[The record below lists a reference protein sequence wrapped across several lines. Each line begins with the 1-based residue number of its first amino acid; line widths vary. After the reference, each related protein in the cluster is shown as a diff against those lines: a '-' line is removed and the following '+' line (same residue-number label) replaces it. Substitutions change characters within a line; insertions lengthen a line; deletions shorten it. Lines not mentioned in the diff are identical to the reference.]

1 MKQEENSWFSITEHI
16 DNNYL
21 DFSVNTNALG
31 IPDTIR
37 QNISNVINAVGFY
50 PDSDCSTLSAALAE
64 KYKISSNCLL
74 CGNGADE
81 LLYRLVFALNPHK
94 ALIIEPTFE
103 EYSRALELIG
113 CSVYHYQLSPIN
125 QFKLDQNVLSVIT
138 NDLDIL
144 FLCNP
149 NNPTGNLVC
158 EPLMGE
164 IIEKCWKENILL
176 VIDECFL
183 EFVREWE
190 QYTLKQKAA
199 LSSNIIVI
207 DAFTK
212 TYSLA
217 GFRLGFC
224 ISGNH
229 ALLEKMKTQGQSY
242 SVSVPAQFAGLCALM
257 DKCYM
262 QKTYRFLSD
271 ERDWLF
277 SRLLALDITVWPSYG
292 NYLLFRSTY
301 KNLRK
306 RLLDRGIKT
315 RDCSCFYGLGSEYCR
330 IAVRTHEEN
339 ERFIEALH
347 AILNQ

>member
-158 EPLMGE
+158 EPLMGA
-164 IIEKCWKENILL
+164 IYPKTKGST
-176 VIDECFL
+176 VL
-183 EFVREWE
+183 E
-190 QYTLKQKAA
+190 Y
-199 LSSNIIVI
+199 
-207 DAFTK
+207 
-212 TYSLA
+212 
-217 GFRLGFC
+217 
-224 ISGNH
+224 
-229 ALLEKMKTQGQSY
+229 
-242 SVSVPAQFAGLCALM
+242 
-257 DKCYM
+257 
-262 QKTYRFLSD
+262 
-271 ERDWLF
+271 
-277 SRLLALDITVWPSYG
+277 
-292 NYLLFRSTY
+292 
-301 KNLRK
+301 
-306 RLLDRGIKT
+306 
-315 RDCSCFYGLGSEYCR
+315 YCD
-330 IAVRTHEEN
+330 
-339 ERFIEALH
+339 
-347 AILNQ
+347 